1 MVGCWCCCGPLGALL
16 LSVLWPLPALRV
28 LPTLPVLP
36 TLFLSPAAKSRERE
50 RDGGVSPMS
59 NCNHNMP
66 AGYGITTAV
75 CTAMPVC
82 HSTAVRTP
90 YPLGFY
96 SSSRQGG
103 VGGAG
108 QSHRHVVMGF
118 TDDSTQPTV
127 CYGSGRVHST
137 LTGNWH
143 LDRRTH
149 RMGLCGVRQASQ
161 SGGLSAAGRG
171 GDSH

>member
-1 MVGCWCCCGPLGALL
+1 MLWSIGGTVAFCALATACTAGAAHTASAAHTVPVPCCEIE
-16 LSVLWPLPALRV
+16 
-28 LPTLPVLP
+28 
-36 TLFLSPAAKSRERE
+36 RERE